1 MKESLQ
7 KEDKGDLEIS
17 SLSYTLELINKI
29 NKDFKDFYRKIINE
43 FKEYQLTIPQYCVLR
58 HLGKFGGL
66 QLGELA
72 SYCHLSRSTMT
83 GVIDT
88 MEKKKVVV
96 RAKNLKDKRS
106 LFVILTEKG
115 KQIFNK
121 IPKQEILSDSCEA
134 LNSEEIQQMNE
145 SLLKVSQIFEPKKKI
160 SD

>member
-7 KEDKGDLEIS
+7 KEDKEDLEIS

-29 NKDFKDFYRKIINE
+29 KKDFKEFYRNIINKYE
-43 FKEYQLTIPQYCVLR
+43 EYHLTIPQYCVLR

-83 GVIDT
+83 GVVDT
-88 MEKKKVVV
+88 MEKNKIVV
-96 RAKNLKDKRS
+96 RAKNLEDRRS

-115 KQIFNK
+115 RQIFNK
-121 IPKQEILSDSCEA
+121 IPEQEILSDSCET
-134 LNSEEIQQMNE
+134 LNSEEIQRMNE
-145 SLLKVSQIFEPKKKI
+145 SLLKVSQIFEPKKKV